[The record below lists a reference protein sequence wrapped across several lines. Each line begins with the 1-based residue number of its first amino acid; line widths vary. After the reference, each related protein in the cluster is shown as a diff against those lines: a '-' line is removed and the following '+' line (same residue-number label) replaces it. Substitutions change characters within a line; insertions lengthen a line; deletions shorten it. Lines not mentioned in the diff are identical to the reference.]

1 MKMKKSLVALCL
13 TAGLFAS
20 VPGISLAEVNYVP
33 QNTSAAPA
41 IPAAA
46 LQQLTWTPVDQS
58 KTQSTQLATGGHAL
72 TSPALPARS
81 PLIAFR
87 RISAS

>member
-41 IPAAA
+41 IPATA

-58 KTQSTQLATGGHAL
+58 KTQSTQLATGDWR
-72 TSPALPARS
+72 PAP
-81 PLIAFR
+81 
-87 RISAS
+87 

>member
-33 QNTSAAPA
+33 Q
-41 IPAAA
+41 IPA
-46 LQQLTWTPVDQS
+46 P
-58 KTQSTQLATGGHAL
+58 
-72 TSPALPARS
+72 R
-81 PLIAFR
+81 PLFLLLR
-87 RISAS
+87 YSN

>member
-13 TAGLFAS
+13 TAGLFAN
-20 VPGISLAEVNYVP
+20 VPGISGGSELCTAKY
-33 QNTSAAPA
+33 QRRARYSCCCATA
-41 IPAAA
+41 INP
-46 LQQLTWTPVDQS
+46 TPVDQS
-58 KTQSTQLATGGHAL
+58 KRSLPNWRLAASAL

>member
-33 QNTSAAPA
+33 QNTSAAPV

-58 KTQSTQLATGGHAL
+58 KRSLPNWRLAASAL

>member
-1 MKMKKSLVALCL
+1 VALCL

-46 LQQLTWTPVDQS
+46 LQQFKMLRSADLLFV
-58 KTQSTQLATGGHAL
+58 STLLSYSFTK
-72 TSPALPARS
+72 
-81 PLIAFR
+81 AFNAEE
-87 RISAS
+87 SSWLLLMLSLLQQP